1 MLQSERDHLSYLE
14 AKRKFDNMERMRAKG
29 WADVEAYNRLI
40 AYENKQKRKES
51 IKQFLLGGLAAILF
65 CALFFGTNYLMHG
78 YAI

>member
-1 MLQSERDHLSYLE
+1 MLQSERDYLSYLE

-40 AYENKQKRKES
+40 AYENKKKRRES

-65 CALFFGTNYLMHG
+65 CILFFGTNYLMHG

>member
-14 AKRKFDNMERMRAKG
+14 AKRKFDNLERMREKG
-29 WADVEAYNRLI
+29 WADVEAYNRLR
-40 AYENKQKRKES
+40 ASEKRRERRES

-65 CALFFGTNYLMHG
+65 CVLFFGTNYLMHG